1 MDKKVTGQIIGKD
14 ETREALVSARDR
26 FKLYLDHLRLKK
38 GELREMKIDNNKKR
52 EQMTQEQRIAEN
64 SKFGTMTKKAD
75 FIRAAKFASNF
86 EDMTSVHAIGAAYID
101 HRDKAKLCAPDKCH
115 EKKGP

>member
-14 ETREALVSARDR
+14 ETREGLVSARDR

-52 EQMTQEQRIAEN
+52 EEMTQE
-64 SKFGTMTKKAD
+64 
-75 FIRAAKFASNF
+75 
-86 EDMTSVHAIGAAYID
+86 
-101 HRDKAKLCAPDKCH
+101 
-115 EKKGP
+115 

>member
-38 GELREMKIDNNKKR
+38 GELREIKIENNKER
-52 EQMTQEQRIAEN
+52 EEI
-64 SKFGTMTKKAD
+64 KK
-75 FIRAAKFASNF
+75 
-86 EDMTSVHAIGAAYID
+86 E
-101 HRDKAKLCAPDKCH
+101 
-115 EKKGP
+115 